1 MLVSEAWLREWCNPA
16 VDVAG
21 LAQRLTMAGIEIGT
35 VEPVAE
41 VPEQVV
47 VARIASTRPH
57 PDADRL
63 RLCEVQVDA
72 DGEPLNIVCGAP
84 NARPGLHVPLAR
96 IGARLAGGLHIKK
109 SKIRGQVSEGMLCS
123 AQELGLGEGHAG
135 LFELPDDAP
144 LGMPLRDYLALDDHL
159 IEVELTP
166 NRGDCLS
173 IAGLARELAALTQ
186 APLTAPPMTPEPP
199 ASERTVEVRLEAPAA
214 CPRYLCRVVEG
225 IDPQAQTPLWLRER
239 LRRAG
244 LRSLGPVVDV
254 TNYVLLELGQPLH
267 AFDLQRIEG
276 AIVVRHG
283 RPGEQLQLLNEQT
296 LELAADADQWL
307 LIADT
312 AKPLAAAGIMGGADS
327 AVGDNTCDVLL
338 ESAFFAP
345 RAVAGRARRLGMHTD
360 ASHRF
365 ERGVDPNLQR
375 EAIERATQLLLS
387 LCGGRPGPVVEA
399 LSEAHLPQP
408 APITLRHA
416 RIEHVLG
423 ASLETDDVE
432 ALLQRLDIRL
442 TTQAPGVWQAQAPSR
457 RFDLACEEDLI
468 EEVARVHGYERLP
481 SVRPTPRANFPAADD
496 NRLSRRRLALAM
508 ADRGYQEAITYSFV
522 DQRLQ
527 ALVDPHTPPLE
538 LANPL
543 SAELAVMRTSLWPGL
558 LHAYAHNVNRQ
569 ATRVRLFETGLRF
582 LDTDHGLRQDMMLAG
597 LIGGLRYPEQWALTG
612 ETVDFFDLKGD
623 VEALLTLTGCAGAF
637 SFESAEHP
645 ALHPGQSARLL
656 RDGRPAG
663 WLGRLHP
670 RVESELKLM
679 PALVFEIELAALTDA
694 STPVYREVSRFPTV
708 RRDLAVLV
716 PQAVSSA
723 DLLATARGACA
734 EAPVQD
740 LLLFDVYLGT
750 GVPAGYKS
758 IALGLTLSATERTLT
773 DAEVDQLM
781 ARLLQALVDTHHA
794 QLRG

>member
-21 LAQRLTMAGIEIGT
+21 LAQRLTMAGIEIGA

-186 APLTAPPMTPEPP
+186 APLTAPPMTPVPP
-199 ASERTVEVRLEAPAA
+199 ASERTVEVRLEAPTA

-267 AFDLQRIEG
+267 AFDLQRVEG

-283 RPGEQLQLLNEQT
+283 RPDERLQLLNEQT

-312 AKPLAAAGIMGGADS
+312 EKPLAAAGIMGGADS

-375 EAIERATQLLLS
+375 AAIERATQLLVS

-423 ASLETDDVE
+423 ASLEHSDVE

-442 TTQAPGVWQAQAPSR
+442 STQAPGVWQAQAPSR

-481 SVRPTPRANFPAADD
+481 SVRPTPRANVPAADD
-496 NRLSRRRLALAM
+496 NRLSRRRLALAL
-508 ADRGYQEAITYSFV
+508 ADRGYQEAITYSF
-522 DQRLQ
+522 
-527 ALVDPHTPPLE
+527 
-538 LANPL
+538 
-543 SAELAVMRTSLWPGL
+543 
-558 LHAYAHNVNRQ
+558 
-569 ATRVRLFETGLRF
+569 
-582 LDTDHGLRQDMMLAG
+582 
-597 LIGGLRYPEQWALTG
+597 
-612 ETVDFFDLKGD
+612 
-623 VEALLTLTGCAGAF
+623 
-637 SFESAEHP
+637 
-645 ALHPGQSARLL
+645 
-656 RDGRPAG
+656 
-663 WLGRLHP
+663 
-670 RVESELKLM
+670 
-679 PALVFEIELAALTDA
+679 
-694 STPVYREVSRFPTV
+694 
-708 RRDLAVLV
+708 
-716 PQAVSSA
+716 
-723 DLLATARGACA
+723 
-734 EAPVQD
+734 
-740 LLLFDVYLGT
+740 
-750 GVPAGYKS
+750 
-758 IALGLTLSATERTLT
+758 
-773 DAEVDQLM
+773 
-781 ARLLQALVDTHHA
+781 
-794 QLRG
+794 